1 MNPFAY
7 TRVTEVAEAVEA
19 ISSDTSARFIAG
31 GTNLLDLMKERVE
44 QPGRLVDIT
53 HLPLGDV
60 EVTASGGLR
69 LGALAT
75 NTEVAYHAL
84 VERRY
89 PLLSKAILA
98 GASAQLGTWRPSEA
112 ICSNVP
118 GVCTFTTG
126 SRAATSERPAR
137 VVPPS
142 RA

>member
-19 ISSDTSARFIAG
+19 ISPDTSARFIAG

-98 GASAQLGTWRPSEA
+98 GASAQLRNMASVGG
-112 ICSNVP
+112 NLL
-118 GVCTFTTG
+118 
-126 SRAATSERPAR
+126 
-137 VVPPS
+137 
-142 RA
+142 